1 MKDYNI
7 KDIED
12 VIKEKCGEY
21 ILLHTERT
29 RDIAFLLREIYGG
42 DEEIINLSIL
52 LHDIAI
58 NEDFKVHAEKGS
70 EIVRGMFKGKW
81 DDSLLEKVCYCIK
94 YHSITSQKPE
104 KITPELVCVYDAD
117 KIDFLLDV
125 GSRNPLYNVVSRSF
139 LGKKSYFF
147 YEKLRRIMKWYKK

>member
-117 KIDFLLDV
+117 KIDFLLNTDHA
-125 GSRNPLYNVVSRSF
+125 NLLYSQVLRSF
-139 LGKKSYFF
+139 LGKKSFVLYNT
-147 YEKLRRIMKWYKK
+147 LQRLIKWYQK